1 MKMFNFWIAFHPDDF
16 LMAAQLMISEHG
28 FSWWLYTK
36 LCIGYGDP
44 IHSVLYPDRKW
55 NYHLIIKTRISVGN
69 ICDQIVLFP

>member
-44 IHSVLYPDRKW
+44 FTPCFTQIE
-55 NYHLIIKTRISVGN
+55 NEILI
-69 ICDQIVLFP
+69 